1 MARSRQHTLSPIAAA
16 IAASTLLATT
26 QAWAQTTDAAATP
39 PGTSAS
45 AASTAGAP
53 QLPPVTVTGRASPPA
68 SIAGWGDI
76 PLAKTPVQASV
87 YTAEQL
93 RDSGATRLSNITSLD
108 PAVSDAYNSEGY
120 YDFLTVRGYV
130 IDNDYNFRRDGLPI
144 NAESLIPLDNK
155 SRVEVLK
162 GTSGMQ
168 AGTSAPGGLV
178 NFVVKRPLDVPLT
191 EAFVEWRQ
199 PGSVTG
205 SVDISRRFGENQA
218 FGARVN
224 VAAEHIDPW
233 VRSATGERNL
243 FSLAVDW
250 RLTPDTLLEAEIESS
265 HHSQPSQPGFS
276 MLGNVVPP
284 PGDPRI
290 NLNNQPWSL
299 PVVFNATTASLRW
312 QQKLSNDWKL
322 TTHIATQRLRNDDRL
337 AFAFGCSKEGNFDR
351 YCSDGTFD
359 LYDFQSDH
367 EHRDTDAL
375 QVAVDGKAE
384 TFGLKHTL
392 GFGVL
397 ETRFKSRLQP
407 QVDDNTIVGS
417 GTVDGMTMTTLPTDP
432 PLGLVSNTDRTE
444 RTTELFV
451 HDAIA
456 ITERLTAWLGLRHTS
471 IHRESVD
478 TSGAVVAQPYQQSFT
493 TPWVAASYAFAPD
506 QLVYASWGRGVES
519 TIAPS
524 LPIYTNAS
532 QPLPSLESRQT
543 EIGLKGASEH
553 FGWGIAWFDIERPAT
568 ASVSACGADVSATIC
583 DLVTLVTDGTDHHR
597 GVELTGSWHQGPW
610 SLNGGTQWL
619 RARREGSQDAST
631 NGLQPTNVP
640 ALTLK
645 AQAAY
650 DVAALPGLN
659 LQANV
664 MRESHR
670 MVLPDNSA
678 SIPGY
683 TRVDAGL
690 RYETKMASARWTWR
704 AGIENLFDKRAWR
717 ESPYEFSHVYLYPL
731 APRTLRVS
739 AQVDL

>member
-1 MARSRQHTLSPIAAA
+1 MARPKKTFALSPVAAA
-16 IAASTLLATT
+16 ITVSTLFSAT
-26 QAWAQTTDAAATP
+26 QSWAQTTQT
-39 PGTSAS
+39 TES
-45 AASTAGAP
+45 
-53 QLPPVTVTGRASPPA
+53 QLPPVTVTGRAVPPV

-87 YTAEQL
+87 YTSEQL

-155 SRVEVLK
+155 SRVEILK

-178 NFVVKRPLDVPLT
+178 NYVVKRPLDTPLT

-205 SVDISRRFGENQA
+205 SIDISRRFGEGQA
-218 FGARVN
+218 FGVRLNA
-224 VAAEHIDPW
+224 AAEHIDPW
-233 VRSATGERNL
+233 IHSAKGERNL

-250 RLTPDTLLEAEIESS
+250 RVTPDTLLEAEIESS
-265 HHSQPSQPGFS
+265 RHSQPSQPGFS
-276 MLGNVVPP
+276 MLGNVVPQ

-312 QQKLSNDWKL
+312 QQKLTNDWHF
-322 TTHIATQRLRNDDRL
+322 TAHVATQRLRSDDRL
-337 AFAFGCSKEGNFDR
+337 AFAFGCSKEDRSDR
-351 YCSDGTFD
+351 YCSDGSFD
-359 LYDFQSDH
+359 FYDFQSDN
-367 EHRDTDAL
+367 EHRDTDSMQLAI
-375 QVAVDGKAE
+375 DGKAE

-397 ETRFKSRLQP
+397 ESRFKSRLQP
-407 QVDDNTIVGS
+407 QVDDGTIVGS
-417 GTVDGMTMTTLPTDP
+417 GTVDGMTMTTLP
-432 PLGLVSNTDRTE
+432 PLDMVSNTDRTE
-444 RTTELFV
+444 RTTEFFA

-456 ITERLTAWLGLRHTS
+456 LTDRLTAWLGLRHTS
-471 IHRESVD
+471 IRRESID
-478 TSGAVVAQPYQQSFT
+478 TDGVIVAQPYRQSFT

-519 TIAPS
+519 TIAPN

-543 EIGLKGASEH
+543 ELGIKGASEH
-553 FGWGIAWFDIERPAT
+553 FGWGIAYFDINRPAT
-568 ASVSACGADVSATIC
+568 ASASQCAPDNTCT
-583 DLVTLVTDGTDHHR
+583 LTLVTDGTDHHR
-597 GVELTGSWHQGPW
+597 GVELTGSWRQGAW

-619 RARREGSQDAST
+619 RARREGSQTASL

-640 ALTLK
+640 SLTFK

-650 DVAALPGLN
+650 DVAAMPGLN

-670 MVLPDNSA
+670 MVLPDNTA
-678 SIPGY
+678 TIPGY

-690 RYETKMASARWTWR
+690 RYEVKTASARWTWR

-717 ESPYEFSHVYLYPL
+717 ESPFEFDHVYLYPL

-739 AQVDL
+739 AQVDI